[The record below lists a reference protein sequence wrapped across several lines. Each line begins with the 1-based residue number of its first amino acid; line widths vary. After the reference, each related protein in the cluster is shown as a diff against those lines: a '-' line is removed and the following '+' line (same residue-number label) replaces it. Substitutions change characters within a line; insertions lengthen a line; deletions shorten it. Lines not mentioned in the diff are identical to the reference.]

1 MRINLD
7 IRLVPD
13 LARFIG
19 RDRIDFDFEGKTIG
33 DMVNSLISTYGPK
46 AQEALCDRGGRFDG
60 MIQIILNNEK
70 WIRSDELNI
79 PLNEDDSVA
88 LMLLIG
94 GG

>member
-13 LARFIG
+13 LVRLLGANKI
-19 RDRIDFDFEGKTIG
+19 IFDFEGKTIN
-33 DMVNSLISTYGPK
+33 DMVNILISKYGVK
-46 AQEALCDRGGRFDG
+46 VREALYDSGGRFDG

-70 WIRSDELNI
+70 WIRSDELST
-79 PLNEDDSVA
+79 PLKDEDVVS

>member
-1 MRINLD
+1 MKINLD

-13 LARFIG
+13 LARLLGTNKIVFE
-19 RDRIDFDFEGKTIG
+19 FEGDTIS
-33 DMVNSLISTYGPK
+33 DMVNGLISKYGVK
-46 AQEALCDRGGRFDG
+46 AREALYDSSGRFDG

-70 WIRSDELNI
+70 WIRSDDLST
-79 PLNEDDSVA
+79 PLKDEDDVS

>member
-13 LARFIG
+13 LAQLLG
-19 RDRIDFDFEGKTIG
+19 RDKIVFEFEGETIG
-33 DMVNSLISTYGPK
+33 DMVNGLISKYGTK
-46 AQEALCDRGGRFDG
+46 AREALYDSGGRFDG

-70 WIRSDELNI
+70 WIRSDDLSI
-79 PLNEDDSVA
+79 PLKDDDAVS

>member
-13 LARFIG
+13 LAELVG
-19 RDRIDFDFEGKTIG
+19 KDEIDFEFEGETIS
-33 DMVNSLISTYGPK
+33 DMVNELVSKYGAK
-46 AQEALCDRGGRFDG
+46 AREALYDSGGRFDG
-60 MIQIILNNEK
+60 MIQIILNKEK
-70 WIRSDELNI
+70 WIRSDDLST
-79 PLNEDDSVA
+79 PLKDDDGVS